1 MKKASLDYVKLLKND
16 QLKKQYIELEG
27 KLNADIKWLHE
38 KIKRI
43 DLKRNT
49 VNANMEKQM
58 LQIQKMEK

>member
-16 QLKKQYIELEG
+16 QLKKQYIEREG

>member
-1 MKKASLDYVKLLKND
+1 M
-16 QLKKQYIELEG
+16 
-27 KLNADIKWLHE
+27 NADIKWLHE